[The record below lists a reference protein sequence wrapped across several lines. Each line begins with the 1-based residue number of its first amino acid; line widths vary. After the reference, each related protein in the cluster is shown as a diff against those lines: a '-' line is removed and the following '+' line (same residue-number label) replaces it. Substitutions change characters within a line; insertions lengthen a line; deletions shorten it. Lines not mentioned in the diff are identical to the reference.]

1 MSFSTLATVA
11 VGLALAGVTVA
22 GLAGILVCLRRREQA
37 NRAFGLVLLLFATA
51 TASAFGA
58 AARSGNDLQ
67 VETRAVLS
75 LAASAERTV
84 HARSGRYTTSIADLE
99 RISPALADQIS
110 LDAAHVSAGPRAP
123 IRRVRLRVWIGAS
136 TPAVRVLTS
145 RARNAHGSPPGELR
159 KRGGGRSGHGEPH
172 SGADERHPSRDGG
185 ASGAPKQT

>member
-1 MSFSTLATVA
+1 LSGLPRARNAGAGYDFPMSFSTLATVA
-11 VGLALAGVTVA
+11 VGLALVAVTVT

-37 NRAFGLVLLLFATA
+37 NRALTVVVVLFATA

-75 LAASAERTV
+75 LAVSAERTV
-84 HARSGRYTTSIADLE
+84 HARSGRYTTSIANLE

-136 TPAVRVLTS
+136 RPAVGVLTS
-145 RARNAHGSPPGELR
+145 RAR
-159 KRGGGRSGHGEPH
+159 
-172 SGADERHPSRDGG
+172 
-185 ASGAPKQT
+185 

>member
-1 MSFSTLATVA
+1 MSFSTLASVA
-11 VGLALAGVTVA
+11 IGLALVALTVA

-37 NRAFGLVLLLFATA
+37 NRAFALVVVLFAAA

-75 LAASAERTV
+75 LAVSAERTV
-84 HARSGRYTTSIADLE
+84 HARSGRYTVSVAYLE

-123 IRRVRLRVWIGAS
+123 INRVRVRVWIGAS
-136 TPAVRVLTS
+136 APALRVLTS
-145 RARNAHGSPPGELR
+145 R
-159 KRGGGRSGHGEPH
+159 
-172 SGADERHPSRDGG
+172 SR
-185 ASGAPKQT
+185 